1 MATWSNVT
9 VTNKGYALQAKLL
22 STDKLVITRVVSGS
36 DRVVA
41 GQLVNQTE
49 ISNIKQNLVVESLHY
64 DDKGNA
70 IIKVS
75 TTNDGLSSTYDCNQ
89 VGIYAA
95 DPDEGEILYMIAQE
109 AVNGERIP
117 SIAEQPYGFYTAWLF
132 ALTYSNAQNVSVT
145 IDPSYALTQ
154 ESADSRYLQLTKIG
168 DGLEY
173 DENGNL
179 KAKAQALTVDDTVNK
194 DSSNPVQNKAV
205 YVAIENS
212 KYTHPTHEAK
222 ATGFYKRE
230 VDSKGHVVSV
240 TEVKKSDITA
250 LGIPAQDTKN
260 TTGTELSENI
270 TLGLVG
276 TEQFNENGAVTKAS
290 LKCYIGPDN
299 CLYSNSKK
307 VSVEGHSHDLPIAS
321 SSQLGG
327 VMVGEGLSIDGG
339 VLSNALGKLGR
350 DVSAVVLNGNN
361 VADNSYAVAMGSD
374 TSATGFAS
382 TAMGS
387 GTSATNG
394 YATAMGY
401 MTTADGGAAL
411 ATGWYNTANGNYS
424 FVAGT
429 YNTAVNLQMV
439 IGRYADTSSAA
450 KKGPSNDTST
460 VGSLFVIGNGTA
472 EDKVGNAFRVS
483 TSGTAYSTS
492 GSVTTGADG
501 AEFYPWADGN
511 PNAEDRIGRFVTLD
525 GEKIRFATSD
535 DEDIEGVIS
544 DMDIASFIGD
554 CYADHW
560 HGKFLKDVF
569 GRRITENVEIEAYT
583 DENGVE
589 HPAETVTQF
598 KLNPEFDPKQVYI
611 SREDRAEYGLVA
623 LWGKVVVIDDGTC
636 KVNGYCKPGKEG
648 GIATAS
654 DTMTPY
660 RVMERIDENHVRIRI
675 KNCR

>member
-64 DDKGNA
+64 DNKGNA

-75 TTNDGLSSTYDCNQ
+75 TTNDGLSSSYDCNQ

-154 ESADSRYLQLTKIG
+154 ESADSRYLQLSKIG
-168 DGLEY
+168 EGLEY
-173 DENGNL
+173 DEDGNL
-179 KAKAQALTVDDTVNK
+179 NAKAQQITVDSAL
-194 DSSNPVQNKAV
+194 SSSSTNPVQNKVVNAALGNKV
-205 YVAIENS
+205 DKVSGKGLSTNDYTTTEKNKLAGIAAGANN
-212 KYTHPTHEAK
+212 YTHPAHTAQG
-222 ATGFYKRE
+222 TGFYRVQ
-230 VDSKGHVVSV
+230 VDDKGHVIYA
-240 TEVKKSDITA
+240 TAVKKGDITA
-250 LGIPAQDTKN
+250 LGIPAQDTVY
-260 TTGTELSENI
+260 THP
-270 TLGLVG
+270 
-276 TEQFNENGAVTKAS
+276 QAANGATAKRIIYAVKTDD
-290 LKCYIGPDN
+290 YGHIIDFIEVD
-299 CLYSNSKK
+299 Y
-307 VSVEGHSHDLPIAS
+307 EGLTYDS
-321 SSQLGG
+321 SSATLK
-327 VMVGEGLSIDGG
+327 
-339 VLSNALGKLGR
+339 NALGKAGTGTNAVILNS
-350 DVSAVVLNGNN
+350 VSN
-361 VADNSYAVAMGSD
+361 
-374 TSATGFAS
+374 TAS
-382 TAMGS
+382 GDASLAEGISTDAAGHYS
-387 GTSATNG
+387 HAEGIGTNANG
-394 YATAMGY
+394 YAAHAEGY
-401 MTTADGGAAL
+401 YTTSDGEGAHSEGYYTKAL
-411 ATGWYNTANGNYS
+411 GNYS
-424 FVAGT
+424 HAGG
-429 YNTAVNLQMV
+429 YKNTAEELQMV
-439 IGRYADTSSAA
+439 IGRYADTSTSA
-450 KKGPSNDTST
+450 KKGPSTISST

-483 TSGTAYSTS
+483 ASGTVYSTS

>member
-64 DDKGNA
+64 DNKGNA

-75 TTNDGLSSTYDCNQ
+75 TTNDGLSSSYDCNQ

-168 DGLEY
+168 EGLEY
-173 DENGNL
+173 DEDGNL
-179 KAKAQALTVDDTVNK
+179 NAKAQQITVDSAL
-194 DSSNPVQNKAV
+194 SSSSTNPVQNKV
-205 YVAIENS
+205 VNVALGDKVDKVNGKGLSTNDYTTTEKNKLAGIAAGANN
-212 KYTHPTHEAK
+212 YTHPTHTAQG
-222 ATGFYKRE
+222 TGFYRVQ
-230 VDSKGHVVSV
+230 VDDKGHVIYA
-240 TEVKKSDITA
+240 TAVKKGDITA
-250 LGIPAQDTKN
+250 LGIPAQDTVY
-260 TTGTELSENI
+260 
-270 TLGLVG
+270 TLPTASSVTKGGIMVGDGLV
-276 TEQFNENGAVTKAS
+276 
-290 LKCYIGPDN
+290 
-299 CLYSNSKK
+299 
-307 VSVEGHSHDLPIAS
+307 
-321 SSQLGG
+321 
-327 VMVGEGLSIDGG
+327 IDGD
-339 VLSNALGKLGR
+339 VLSNAIGWVGGH
-350 DVSAVVLNGNN
+350 VSDVVLNTKSN
-361 VADNSYAVAMGSD
+361 VADNSCATAMGSG
-374 TSATGFAS
+374 TTATGFAS
-382 TAMGS
+382 TAMG
-387 GTSATNG
+387 GNTFALNG

-401 MTTADGGAAL
+401 MTTADGGCAIS
-411 ATGWYNTANGNYS
+411 TGWYTTANGNYS
-424 FVAGT
+424 FVAGQN
-429 YNTAVNLQMV
+429 NTAEHLQMV

-450 KKGPSNDTST
+450 KKGPSSDTST

-483 TSGTAYSTS
+483 TSGTVYSTS